1 MANITI
7 RRKTG
12 ASTYEVLYPSTTI
25 AQVSGLQT
33 ALDAKIASTEKG
45 AANGVATLDA
55 SGLIPASQLSAYIRG
70 GVRLQGIM
78 SQAANDTIGEL
89 IGILETTVTSSTG
102 AVSREELIGYAFI
115 ASAGFTLNEGTL
127 PANTAYTINPGD
139 EGDTTA
145 PITVEIGDILLVSN
159 YSLVSTTHT
168 YTLAFLNNTYGAA
181 TTSVPGI
188 VQLLT
193 TTAGSGGAGGT
204 LVQDIGGS
212 SNAVRGIDILNLT
225 DFTQDQNG
233 RTTGFLV
240 SSGHTHSQYQPVDP
254 TLTALAGVTT
264 SANKL
269 IYASGTDTFTT
280 TDLTAF
286 GRTLIDD
293 ADNTAARSTLGL
305 VIGTNVQAYDAG
317 LQSIAGLTTAADN
330 LIYTTALDT
339 YATTSLTSFGRSLI
353 DDADNTAARSTLGVV
368 IGTNVQAYDAGLQS
382 IAGLTTAADKMIYT
396 TGSDTYAVTDL
407 TSFGR
412 SLLDDA
418 DNTAAR
424 STLGVVIGTNVQAYS
439 ANLAAIAGLAVTD
452 SNIIVGNGTT
462 WVAESGATART
473 SLGVYSTSEVDTAI
487 SNKPNIYYDL
497 DKTTAD
503 STAPVGAYIFD
514 DLATSNGW

>member
-1 MANITI
+1 MANIQI
-7 RRKTG
+7 KRKTG
-12 ASTYEVLYPSTTI
+12 ASTYENLFPATTI
-25 AQVSGLQT
+25 GQVSGLQA
-33 ALDAKIASTEKG
+33 ALDAKVDESREG
-45 AANGVATLDA
+45 VANGIATLDA
-55 SGLIPASQLSAYIRG
+55 SGLIPPSQLSSYIRG
-70 GVRLQGIM
+70 GVRIQGTM
-78 SQAANDTIGEL
+78 STASYDTIGEL
-89 IGILETTVTSSTG
+89 LGQLETIVSASSG
-102 AVSREELIGYAFI
+102 AVTREEMVGFAWI
-115 ASAGFTLNEGTL
+115 ASASFQITEGTL
-127 PANTAYTINPGD
+127 PSNTAYTINPGD

-145 PITVEIGDILLVSN
+145 PIDFEVGDILLVSN

-168 YTLAFLNNTYGAA
+168 WTLAVLNNTYGAA
-181 TTSVPGI
+181 NSSTPGI
-188 VQLLT
+188 VTLT
-193 TTAGSGGAGGT
+193 DATTMGDLTDGESKVITENFMFDVKVADATDLYNGGT
-204 LVQDIGGS
+204 PIANKLAPAS
-212 SNAVRGIDILNLT
+212 
-225 DFTQDQNG
+225 
-233 RTTGFLV
+233 
-240 SSGHTHSQYQPVDP
+240 HTHSQYQPVDP

-280 TDLTAF
+280 TDLSSF

-330 LIYTTALDT
+330 IIYTTASDT
-339 YATTSLTSFGRSLI
+339 YATATLTSFGRSLI
-353 DDADNTAARSTLGVV
+353 DDADNTAARSTLGLV

-497 DKTTAD
+497 AKTTAD
-503 STAPVGAYIFD
+503 SDAPVGAYIFD

>member
-1 MANITI
+1 MAELDITI
-7 RRKTG
+7 KRKNG
-12 ASTYEVLYPSTTI
+12 ATYDVLYPTTI
-25 AQVSGLQT
+25 ISQVTGLQT
-33 ALDAKIASTEKG
+33 ALDAKIPLTQKG
-45 AANGVATLDA
+45 VANGVATLDA
-55 SGLIPASQLSAYIRG
+55 SGLIPASQLSSYIRG
-70 GVRLQGIM
+70 GIRIVGTMGQ
-78 SQAANDTIGEL
+78 SANDSLGEL
-89 IGILETTVTSSTG
+89 IGILETIVTNSNG
-102 AVSREELIGYAFI
+102 AVSREELVGYAFV
-115 ASAGFTLNEGTL
+115 AAGNFQLITGTL
-127 PANTAYTINPGD
+127 PANTANGGINPGD
-139 EGDTTA
+139 EGDATL
-145 PITVEIGDILLVSN
+145 PIDFEAGDILMVSN
-159 YSLVSTTHT
+159 YSFSSPTHT
-168 YTLAFLNNTYGAA
+168 YNFAVINNTYGLA
-181 TTSVPGI
+181 TASAPGI
-188 VQLLT
+188 VQIQQ
-193 TTAGSGGAGGT
+193 TASLQDWNGSSYVLQAGDVYGT
-204 LVQDIGGS
+204 LVGG
-212 SNAVRGIDILNLT
+212 
-225 DFTQDQNG
+225 DQNG
-233 RTTGFLV
+233 ANTDGIAM
-240 SSGHTHSQYQPVDP
+240 SGHTHSQYQPVDP

-280 TDLTAF
+280 TDLSSF

-330 LIYTTALDT
+330 IIYTTALDT
-339 YATTSLTSFGRSLI
+339 YATATLTSFGRSLI

-497 DKTTAD
+497 AKSTAD
-503 STAPVGAYIFD
+503 SDAPVGAYIFD